1 MVKKIISILII
12 FGILLPN
19 FSFGQEKNF
28 SQKILEKFLEKLK
41 DFWQFLITNV
51 PLTLKEAWK
60 EKVFPIWKKMWEW
73 FKENVWLKIKET
85 FSEEVKEKKP
95 VIKEEFEK
103 EKEELKSESLKF
115 WQFLWKKLKELIKQ

>member
-28 SQKILEKFLEKLK
+28 TQKILEKLLEKLK

-51 PLTLKEAWK
+51 PLILKRAWE
-60 EKVFPIWKKMWEW
+60 EKVFPIWKTMWEW
-73 FKENVWLKIKET
+73 FKENVWLKIKEI
-85 FSEEVKEKKP
+85 FSKEVEEKKSI
-95 VIKEEFEK
+95 VEEEFKK
-103 EKEELKSESLKF
+103 EKEELKSESPKF
-115 WQFLWKKLKELIKQ
+115 WQFLWEKLKELIK